1 MSVEPTNENQR
12 AAGVVLHRLVRARV
26 HRVGVFGLGFAGER
40 VGITDHKA
48 GYYWSEVSVKI
59 YLGPW
64 MVNLHFPITRLRE
77 VPF

>member
-1 MSVEPTNENQR
+1 M
-12 AAGVVLHRLVRARV
+12 